1 MANPHACARQLRDKA
16 WGKPW
21 PHQSSG
27 KVSIAEMVSTDN
39 DPSMLIEF
47 DEDDDSVIST
57 PTDWEYNCLHRIH
70 EVVKACLGEV
80 RSLRDVLV
88 IRSEYRWLLE
98 TFEKGYLRTTMAIG
112 AIAYVIGF
120 HTPPA
125 SVCLLSCMQE
135 GAADE
140 RGRDV

>member
-1 MANPHACARQLRDKA
+1 MAHAPTPNASLANQLWDKA

-70 EVVKACLGEV
+70 EVVKACLA
-80 RSLRDVLV
+80 LWAIMPWIRDFMMN
-88 IRSEYRWLLE
+88 RR
-98 TFEKGYLRTTMAIG
+98 
-112 AIAYVIGF
+112 
-120 HTPPA
+120 
-125 SVCLLSCMQE
+125 
-135 GAADE
+135 
-140 RGRDV
+140 